1 MFVIVVGTG
10 RAIRLAC
17 TVLVLAALVTG
28 CSGQRPASLDTA
40 AIESAIAALDDV
52 DDVEVGVVNVG
63 APGSY
68 SLDTDITID
77 DPDRVRDVLV
87 ESARI
92 LAGRA
97 GDVGRYTFKVA
108 VPATSSTFPYS
119 YVDLEQQQTLL
130 GFDGAY
136 LGSTLEVDG
145 DQLRRMVA
153 AG

>member
-1 MFVIVVGTG
+1 MFVIVMGTG
-10 RAIRLAC
+10 RAIRLARM
-17 TVLVLAALVTG
+17 VLVLAVLVTG
-28 CSGQRPASLDTA
+28 CSGQRPVSLDTA
-40 AIESAIAALDDV
+40 AIEPAIAALDGV

-68 SLDTDITID
+68 SLDTDISID
-77 DPDRVRDVLV
+77 DPARVREVLIESAQVV
-87 ESARI
+87 ES
-92 LAGRA
+92 RA

-130 GFDGAY
+130 GFDGTY

-145 DQLRRMVA
+145 DQLSRMAA